1 MRKNGKRIS
10 SFSVA
15 IVSALIRAVP
25 SGLQAAPQQT
35 PTGPQVLSNA
45 VVTHPIHFD
54 VSRPLAELLKEAPAQ
69 QGFRMIH
76 APMKPKLQHLTSQQS
91 RIEKAASAVQPSIA
105 PLSSATVGL
114 SFEGIGNTSFLNCPS
129 VAGFTVAPPDTNAAV
144 GDTQVVEWVNVCYAV
159 FDKSSGALIA
169 GP

>member
-1 MRKNGKRIS
+1 MWPWCQVAVRIPGRL
-10 SFSVA
+10 A
-15 IVSALIRAVP
+15 ARNRRIQLALRCSA
-25 SGLQAAPQQT
+25 
-35 PTGPQVLSNA
+35 NA

-114 SFEGIGNTSFLNCPS
+114 RFEGVGNTSFLNCPS
-129 VAGFTVAPPDTNAAV
+129 VAGFTVAPPDTNAAI
-144 GDTQVVEWVNVCYAV
+144 GDTQVVE
-159 FDKSSGALIA
+159 
-169 GP
+169 